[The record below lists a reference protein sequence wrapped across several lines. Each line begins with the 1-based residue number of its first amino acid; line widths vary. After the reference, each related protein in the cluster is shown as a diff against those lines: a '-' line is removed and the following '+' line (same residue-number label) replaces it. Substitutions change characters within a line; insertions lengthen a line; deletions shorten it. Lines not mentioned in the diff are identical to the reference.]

1 MKKVIYSS
9 LLLFLAIVFAS
20 CAASGYSVGD
30 YQNAHIAK
38 DGFYK
43 FSHPKLDSSL
53 IVKVSTHQDEKT
65 HMPKK
70 MFSML
75 TMKNDSNNFK
85 FSDADENVIIWPFYS
100 ISKENQ
106 VSTRISEKGN
116 FEDLVKRH
124 PYFISAGSYNGE
136 VGFSYRLD
144 FSQAQFLE

>member
-9 LLLFLAIVFAS
+9 MLWLLVIVFAS

-43 FSHPKLDSSL
+43 FSHPKLGSSL
-53 IVKVSTHQDEKT
+53 IVKVLTYQDEKT
-65 HMPKK
+65 NTPKK
-70 MFSML
+70 KFSML
-75 TMKNDSNNFK
+75 TMKNDSNSFK
-85 FSDADENVIIWPFYS
+85 FKDTDENVIIWPFYS
-100 ISKENQ
+100 ISKENL

-124 PYFISAGSYNGE
+124 PYFISAGSYKGE

-144 FSQAQFLE
+144 FSQAQFIE